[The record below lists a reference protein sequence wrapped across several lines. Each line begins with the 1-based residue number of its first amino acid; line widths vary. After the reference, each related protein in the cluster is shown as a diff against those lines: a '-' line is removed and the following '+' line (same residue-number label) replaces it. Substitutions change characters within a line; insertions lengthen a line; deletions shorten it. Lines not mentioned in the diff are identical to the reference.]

1 MWRHIASNVLTFLVV
16 LVFLLG
22 GVILWGQSEYN
33 ARGPLEEPICLRVER
48 GSNMRAVSR
57 KLQNEGAISNG
68 TIFRVGADYTNKNS
82 QLKAGS
88 WLVPE
93 GASMSEIIDLVT
105 RGGAS
110 TCGTEVVYR
119 IGVTDSEIE
128 VPRTG
133 PGDQPLCRESRLQTR
148 CGRDPGCL

>member
-68 TIFRVGADYTNKNS
+68 TIFRVGA
-82 QLKAGS
+82 L
-88 WLVPE
+88 
-93 GASMSEIIDLVT
+93 
-105 RGGAS
+105 R
-110 TCGTEVVYR
+110 
-119 IGVTDSEIE
+119 
-128 VPRTG
+128 
-133 PGDQPLCRESRLQTR
+133 
-148 CGRDPGCL
+148 